1 MMFGPASRCDERGQS
16 TVELALCV
24 PIVALLLAAV
34 VEVGLVVAD
43 QGRVW
48 HAAREAAR
56 VATVDDDHAQIQ
68 AAVVRTGLKGAEIL
82 VEPRSIYRRQG
93 EPVTVSLRY
102 RPPGHVPLI
111 RELVDSIELRAEAT
125 MRVEQP

>member
-1 MMFGPASRCDERGQS
+1 MNERGQ
-16 TVELALCV
+16 TTIELALCV

-56 VATVDDDHAQIQ
+56 VATVDDEQDSIE
-68 AAVVRTGLKGAEIL
+68 AAVERTGLEGAEVS

-102 RPPGHVPLI
+102 RPTGHVPLV
-111 RELVDSIELRAEAT
+111 RELIGRIELSASAT

>member
-1 MMFGPASRCDERGQS
+1 MLSTTSHRDEGQT
-16 TVELALCV
+16 TVELALCL
-24 PIVALLLAAV
+24 PIIALLLAAV

-48 HAAREAAR
+48 HAAREGAR
-56 VATVDDDHAQIQ
+56 VATVDGDQAQIE
-68 AAVVRTGLKGAEIL
+68 AAVVRTGLEGAE
-82 VEPRSIYRRQG
+82 VSVDPRSIYRRQG

-102 RPPGHVPLI
+102 RPQGHVPLVGA
-111 RELVDSIELRAEAT
+111 LVDSIELHAEAT

>member
-1 MMFGPASRCDERGQS
+1 MFRTHERGQS

-56 VATVDDDHAQIQ
+56 VATVDDDSASMQ
-68 AAVVRTGLKGAEIL
+68 AAIEATGLRGVELA

-93 EPVTVSLRY
+93 EPVTVSLTY
-102 RPPGHVPLI
+102 RPRGHLPLV
-111 RELVDSIELRAEAT
+111 RELVDRIELHASAT

>member
-1 MMFGPASRCDERGQS
+1 MIQERGQT
-16 TVELALCV
+16 TVELALCL
-24 PIVALLLAAV
+24 PLVALLLAAV

-56 VATVDDDHAQIQ
+56 VATVDDAETSIEG
-68 AAVVRTGLKGAEIL
+68 AVERTGLEGAEL
-82 VEPRSIYRRQG
+82 SVEPRPPYRRQG
-93 EPVTVSLRY
+93 DPVTVSVRY
-102 RPPGHVPLI
+102 RPQGRVPLLRPLI
-111 RELVDSIELRAEAT
+111 SQIELTATAT

>member
-1 MMFGPASRCDERGQS
+1 MSLPTRHDESGQS

-43 QGRVW
+43 HGRVW

-56 VATVDDDHAQIQ
+56 VATVDDDPAQIE
-68 AAVVRTGLKGAEIL
+68 AAVVRTGLEGADIS

-102 RPPGHVPLI
+102 RPPGHVPLV
-111 RELVDSIELRAEAT
+111 RELVESIELTAEAT

>member
-1 MMFGPASRCDERGQS
+1 MFRTHERGQT

-56 VATVDDDHAQIQ
+56 VATVDDDPASIR
-68 AAVVRTGLKGAEIL
+68 AAIEATGLHGVEVA

-93 EPVTVSLRY
+93 EPVTVSLGY
-102 RPPGHVPLI
+102 RPRGHLPLV
-111 RELVDSIELRAEAT
+111 RELVDRIELRASAT

>member
-1 MMFGPASRCDERGQS
+1 MSDAVIQERGQT
-16 TVELALCV
+16 TVELALCL
-24 PIVALLLAAV
+24 PLVALLLAAV

-56 VATVDDDHAQIQ
+56 VATVDDEQASIE
-68 AAVVRTGLKGAEIL
+68 AAVESTGLEGVEVS
-82 VEPRSIYRRQG
+82 VEPRPLYRRQG

-102 RPPGHVPLI
+102 RPDGHVPLV
-111 RELVDSIELRAEAT
+111 RELISQIELTASAT